1 MFPDATVFWVVLLVL
16 LTGLVLNG
24 LIVRPLLRVMHQR
37 ASAVKSARELAESA
51 AAQARRSSA
60 DFDTRMRA
68 ARAEIYGEMDEKRRR
83 ALERRAELLARTRA
97 EAEAA
102 IRSATER
109 LKAEASA
116 ARARLEQDASAIA
129 GDIVE
134 RILGR
139 KAS

>member
-24 LIVRPLLRVMHQR
+24 LIVRPLLRVMQQR
-37 ASAVKSARELAESA
+37 ASAVRSARELAESA
-51 AAQARRSSA
+51 ATQARKSSS

-68 ARAEIYGEMDEKRRR
+68 ARAEIYREMDEKRRR

-97 EAEAA
+97 EVQAS
-102 IRSATER
+102 IRSATDR
-109 LKAEASA
+109 VKAETSA
-116 ARARLEQDASAIA
+116 ARTRLEQDASAIA